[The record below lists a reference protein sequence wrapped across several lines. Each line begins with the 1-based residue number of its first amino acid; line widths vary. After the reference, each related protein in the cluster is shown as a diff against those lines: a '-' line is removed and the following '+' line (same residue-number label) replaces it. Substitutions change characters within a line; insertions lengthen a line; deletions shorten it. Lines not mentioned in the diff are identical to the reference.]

1 MMEVV
6 VVVLD
11 SYEFKAM
18 ESGIKAMSVKQQV
31 HTQNIANVDTP
42 DYKVKTFSFGNTMEN
57 QMKLSET
64 KDNIEYSYRAE
75 IGTKDNVEV
84 LVDGN
89 NVDIENENLELY
101 SAYIQQA
108 AIIQKMNSV
117 ISDYRYV
124 LQNASFK

>member
-1 MMEVV
+1 VI
-6 VVVLD
+6 LD
-11 SYEFKAM
+11 SFQFKAM
-18 ESGIKAMSVKQQV
+18 ESGIKAMSIKQQV
-31 HTQNIANVDTP
+31 HTQNIANLDTP
-42 DYKVKTFSFGNTMEN
+42 DYKVKTFSFGNTLEN
-57 QMKLSET
+57 QMKQNT
-64 KDNIEYSYRAE
+64 KKDSMEYDFEAKVE
-75 IGTKDNVEV
+75 TKDNVEV

-108 AIIQKMNSV
+108 ATIQKMNAV

>member
-1 MMEVV
+1 MI
-6 VVVLD
+6 LD
-11 SYEFKAM
+11 SFQFKAM
-18 ESGIKAMSVKQQV
+18 ESGIKAMSIKQQV
-31 HTQNIANVDTP
+31 HTQNIANLDTP
-42 DYKVKTFSFGNTMEN
+42 DYKVKTFSFGNALEN
-57 QMKLSET
+57 QMKQNT
-64 KDNIEYSYRAE
+64 KKDSMEYDFEAKVE
-75 IGTKDNVEV
+75 TKDNVEV

-108 AIIQKMNSV
+108 ATIQKMNAV

>member
-1 MMEVV
+1 MI
-6 VVVLD
+6 LD
-11 SYEFKAM
+11 SFQFKAM

-31 HTQNIANVDTP
+31 HTHNIANLDTP
-42 DYKVKTFSFGNTMEN
+42 DYKMKTFSFKNTMEN
-57 QMKLSET
+57 EMKLSDR
-64 KDNIEYSYRAE
+64 KDRIEYKFEAE
-75 IGTKDNVEV
+75 VGQKDNVEV

-101 SAYIQQA
+101 SAYLQQA
-108 AIIQKMNSV
+108 ATIQKMNSV

>member
-1 MMEVV
+1 MVF
-6 VVVLD
+6 D
-11 SYEFKAM
+11 SLQFKAM

-31 HTQNIANVDTP
+31 HTHNIANMDTL
-42 DYKVKTFSFGNTMEN
+42 DYKMKTFSFKNAMEN
-57 QMKLSET
+57 QMDLSDN
-64 KDNIEYSYRAE
+64 KDRVEYSFQAE
-75 IGTKDNVEV
+75 VGTKDNVEV

-108 AIIQKMNSV
+108 ATIQKMNSV

-124 LQNASFK
+124 LTNASFK

>member
-1 MMEVV
+1 MI
-6 VVVLD
+6 LD
-11 SYEFKAM
+11 SFQFKAM
-18 ESGIKAMSVKQQV
+18 ESGIKAMSIKQQV
-31 HTQNIANVDTP
+31 PTQNIANLDTP
-42 DYKVKTFSFGNTMEN
+42 DYKVKTFSFGNTLEN
-57 QMKLSET
+57 QMKQNA
-64 KDNIEYSYRAE
+64 KDSIEYDFEAKVE
-75 IGTKDNVEV
+75 TKDNVEV

-108 AIIQKMNSV
+108 ATIQKMNAV

>member
-1 MMEVV
+1 M
-6 VVVLD
+6 D
-11 SYEFKAM
+11 SFQFKAM
-18 ESGIKAMSVKQQV
+18 ESGIKAMSIKQQV
-31 HTQNIANVDTP
+31 HTQNIANLDTP
-42 DYKVKTFSFGNTMEN
+42 DYKVKTFSFGNTLEN
-57 QMKLSET
+57 QMKQNTE
-64 KDNIEYSYRAE
+64 KDSMEYDFEAKVE
-75 IGTKDNVEV
+75 TKDNVEV

-108 AIIQKMNSV
+108 ATIQKMNAV

>member
-1 MMEVV
+1 MI
-6 VVVLD
+6 LD
-11 SYEFKAM
+11 SFQFKAM
-18 ESGIKAMSVKQQV
+18 ESGIKAMSIKQQV
-31 HTQNIANVDTP
+31 HTQNIANLDTP
-42 DYKVKTFSFGNTMEN
+42 DYKVKTFSFGNTLEN
-57 QMKLSET
+57 QMKQNT
-64 KDNIEYSYRAE
+64 KKDSMEYDFEAKVE
-75 IGTKDNVEV
+75 TKDNVEV

-108 AIIQKMNSV
+108 ATIQKMNAV

>member
-1 MMEVV
+1 VI
-6 VVVLD
+6 LD
-11 SYEFKAM
+11 SFQFKAM
-18 ESGIKAMSVKQQV
+18 ESGIKAMSLKQQV
-31 HTQNIANVDTP
+31 HTQNIANLDTP
-42 DYKVKTFSFGNTMEN
+42 DYKVKTFSFGNTLED
-57 QMKLSET
+57 QMKQNT
-64 KDNIEYSYRAE
+64 KKDSIEYDFEAKVE
-75 IGTKDNVEV
+75 TKDNVEV

-108 AIIQKMNSV
+108 ATIQKMNAV

>member
-1 MMEVV
+1 M
-6 VVVLD
+6 VLD

-18 ESGIKAMSVKQQV
+18 ESGIKAMSVKQQI

-42 DYKVKTFSFGNTMEN
+42 DYKMKTFSFKNTMEN
-57 QMKLSET
+57 QMRLSDT
-64 KDNIEYSYRAE
+64 KEDMEYRYE
-75 IGTKDNVEV
+75 VKVGTRENVEV

-101 SAYIQQA
+101 SAYLQQSA
-108 AIIQKMNSV
+108 TIQKMNSV

>member
-1 MMEVV
+1 M
-6 VVVLD
+6 D
-11 SYEFKAM
+11 SFQFKAM
-18 ESGIKAMSVKQQV
+18 ESGIKAMSIKQQV
-31 HTQNIANVDTP
+31 HTQNIANLDTP
-42 DYKVKTFSFGNTMEN
+42 DYKVKTFSFGNTLEN
-57 QMKLSET
+57 QMKQNT
-64 KDNIEYSYRAE
+64 KKDSMEYDFEAKVE
-75 IGTKDNVEV
+75 TKDNVEV

-108 AIIQKMNSV
+108 ATIQKMNAV

>member
-1 MMEVV
+1 M
-6 VVVLD
+6 D
-11 SYEFKAM
+11 SFQFKAM

-31 HTQNIANVDTP
+31 HTHNIANLDTP
-42 DYKVKTFSFGNTMEN
+42 DYKMKTFSFKNTMEN
-57 QMKLSET
+57 EMKLSDR
-64 KDNIEYSYRAE
+64 KDRIEYKFEAE
-75 IGTKDNVEV
+75 VGQKDNVEV

-101 SAYIQQA
+101 SAYLQQA
-108 AIIQKMNSV
+108 ATIQKMNSV

>member
-1 MMEVV
+1 MI
-6 VVVLD
+6 LD
-11 SYEFKAM
+11 SFQFKAM
-18 ESGIKAMSVKQQV
+18 ESGIKAMSIKQQV
-31 HTQNIANVDTP
+31 HTQNIANLDTP
-42 DYKVKTFSFGNTMEN
+42 DYKVKTFSFGNTLEN
-57 QMKLSET
+57 QMKQNTE
-64 KDNIEYSYRAE
+64 KDSMEYDFEAKVE
-75 IGTKDNVEV
+75 TKDNVEV

-108 AIIQKMNSV
+108 ATIQKMNAV

>member
-1 MMEVV
+1 MI
-6 VVVLD
+6 LD
-11 SYEFKAM
+11 SFQFKAM
-18 ESGIKAMSVKQQV
+18 ESGIKAMSIKQQV
-31 HTQNIANVDTP
+31 HTQNIANLDTP
-42 DYKVKTFSFGNTMEN
+42 DYKVKTFSFGNTLEN
-57 QMKLSET
+57 QMKQNA
-64 KDNIEYSYRAE
+64 KDSMEYDFEAKVE
-75 IGTKDNVEV
+75 TKDNVEV

-108 AIIQKMNSV
+108 ATIQKMNAV

>member
-1 MMEVV
+1 VI
-6 VVVLD
+6 LD
-11 SYEFKAM
+11 SFQFKAM

-31 HTQNIANVDTP
+31 HTHNIANLDTP
-42 DYKVKTFSFGNTMEN
+42 DYKMKTFSFKNTMEN
-57 QMKLSET
+57 EMKLSDR
-64 KDNIEYSYRAE
+64 KDRIEYKFEAE
-75 IGTKDNVEV
+75 VGQKDNVEV

-101 SAYIQQA
+101 SAYLQQA
-108 AIIQKMNSV
+108 ATIQKMNSV